1 MKKLGRKYVEA
12 AKKVDKNQSYSALE
26 AAKLA
31 KETSITNFDGTID
44 FAIKLNVD
52 PKKADQQLRG
62 SLVLPNGTGK
72 TKRILVIAKGA
83 AAEKAKE
90 AGADYVGDKDMIDK
104 IQNENWFDFDVIVA
118 TPDMMPELGKI
129 GKILGPKGLMP
140 NPKTN
145 TVTPDP
151 AKAIE
156 DINKGM
162 IEFRTDSYGNIH
174 GILGKVSFDAEKL
187 AENLENTVKTIARM
201 KSHVNAGGVSEVVPS
216 PPSGF
221 TGLPSGF
228 TGSSGLTG
236 LSSGFSVTSDCSST
250 STSIIAL
257 ETFRMLPSDGLL
269 RRVSTSSILTSTV
282 VEPPPSS
289 SKA

>member
-187 AENLENTVKTIARM
+187 AENLEYAVRTIARM
-201 KSHVNAGGVSEVVPS
+201 KPA
-216 PPSGF
+216 
-221 TGLPSGF
+221 
-228 TGSSGLTG
+228 
-236 LSSGFSVTSDCSST
+236 SVKGKFI
-250 STSIIAL
+250 TSI
-257 ETFRMLPSDGLL
+257 S
-269 RRVSTSSILTSTV
+269 VSATMGPGIKVDQNSFDI
-282 VEPPPSS
+282 
-289 SKA
+289 

>member
-104 IQNENWFDFDVIVA
+104 IQKENWFDFDVIVA

-156 DINKGM
+156 DIKKGM

-187 AENLENTVKTIARM
+187 AENLEYAVKTIARM
-201 KSHVNAGGVSEVVPS
+201 KPA
-216 PPSGF
+216 
-221 TGLPSGF
+221 
-228 TGSSGLTG
+228 
-236 LSSGFSVTSDCSST
+236 SVKGKFI
-250 STSIIAL
+250 TSI
-257 ETFRMLPSDGLL
+257 
-269 RRVSTSSILTSTV
+269 SISATMGPGIKVDQNSFDI
-282 VEPPPSS
+282 
-289 SKA
+289 